1 LRRRLAAVI
10 GPEGD
15 AMTLSQIAL
24 QFVASTPGVTTVLNG
39 MRRVRYVSDATAC
52 LGMEDLPDVHALAA
66 VMHE

>member
-1 LRRRLAAVI
+1 
-10 GPEGD
+10 
-15 AMTLSQIAL
+15 MTLSQIAL